1 MIVVLGRPG
10 LDDRGQIG
18 RLAGRIALAA
28 ARSGTRVELVGSVG
42 ADAAGE
48 TVALE
53 LGRAGV
59 GHAALLR
66 DPGGQTPA
74 TSGEGRNLPRLDAAD
89 VDLGLH
95 YLADCRVLVVAEPV
109 DVAALDVAVAAAQY
123 HRAALIVILEPG
135 AAPAALPEDA
145 TALESPAGEDS
156 AFAELV
162 GGYAARLARGV
173 APADA
178 WRETVDEIGWTQGPA

>member
-1 MIVVLGRPG
+1 VIVVLGRPG
-10 LDDRGQIG
+10 LDARGQIG

-28 ARSGTRVELVGSVG
+28 ARAGGQVELVGSVG
-42 ADAAGE
+42 ADEAGE

-66 DPGGQTPA
+66 DPGGQTPR
-74 TSGEGRNLPRLDAAD
+74 SGEEGNLPRLDAAD

-95 YLADCRVLVVAEPV
+95 YLADCRVLVVAESV
-109 DVAALDVAVAAAQY
+109 DAAALEVGVAAAEY
-123 HRAALIVILEPG
+123 HRAALIVVLEPG
-135 AAPAALPEDA
+135 TAASALPDDATVLEAPAED
-145 TALESPAGEDS
+145 DS
-156 AFAELV
+156 AFADLV
-162 GGYAARLARGV
+162 GGYAARLHRGV

-178 WRETVDEIGWTQGPA
+178 WREAVTETGWSAGPT